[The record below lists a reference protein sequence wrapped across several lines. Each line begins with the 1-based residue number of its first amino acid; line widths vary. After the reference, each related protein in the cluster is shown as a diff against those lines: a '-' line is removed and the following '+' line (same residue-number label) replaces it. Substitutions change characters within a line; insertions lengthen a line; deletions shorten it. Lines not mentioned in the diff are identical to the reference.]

1 MNRQDAQVG
10 ATPETPSFNAGVSVD
25 DKVFHAIRVGSAES
39 LLEVLGR
46 LMDLAGDNEQVARRL
61 IEEVRTY
68 QVKDLELLRV
78 YCEQKDRQAIA
89 RLCHK
94 MAGAA
99 CVLKYQPLIS
109 SCQRLREISI
119 AGTWPV
125 LLERAQWVEQ
135 ALLNLK
141 DICLVAI
148 QDDGPINLRELPR
161 ER

>member
-1 MNRQDAQVG
+1 MNRQNAQAG
-10 ATPETPSFNAGVSVD
+10 TTPETAGFNTGVSMD
-25 DKVFHAIRVGSAES
+25 DEMFRAIRVGSAVS

-46 LMDLAGDNEQVARRL
+46 LMDLAGDNEQIARRL
-61 IEEVRTY
+61 IDDVRTY
-68 QVKDLELLRV
+68 QIKDLELLRT
-78 YCEQKDRQAIA
+78 YCTQNDRQAIA

-109 SCQRLREISI
+109 SCQQLRDVSL

-125 LLERAQWVEQ
+125 LLERVQLVEQ

>member
-1 MNRQDAQVG
+1 MNRQNAQTG
-10 ATPETPSFNAGVSVD
+10 ATPETAGFNTGVSMD
-25 DKVFHAIRVGSAES
+25 DEMFHAIRIGSAVS

-46 LMDLAGDNEQVARRL
+46 LMDLAGDNEQIARRL
-61 IEEVRTY
+61 IDDVRTY
-68 QVKDLELLRV
+68 QIKDLELLRT
-78 YCEQKDRQAIA
+78 YCAQNDRQAIA

-109 SCQRLREISI
+109 SCQQLRDVSL

-125 LLERAQWVEQ
+125 LLERVQLVEQ

>member
-1 MNRQDAQVG
+1 MNRQDVQAG
-10 ATPETPSFNAGVSVD
+10 ATPEAAGFNADVGAD
-25 DKVFHAIRVGSAES
+25 DEVLQAIRVGSAVS

-46 LMDLAGDNEQVARRL
+46 LMDLAGDNEQIARRL
-61 IEEVRTY
+61 IDDVRTY
-68 QVKDLELLRV
+68 QLKDLELLRA
-78 YCEQKDRQAIA
+78 YCEQNDRQALA

-109 SCQRLREISI
+109 SCQQLREVSI
-119 AGTWPV
+119 AGAWPV
-125 LLERAQWVEQ
+125 LLERVQLVEQ

>member
-1 MNRQDAQVG
+1 MSADEAVLQALR
-10 ATPETPSFNAGVSVD
+10 S
-25 DKVFHAIRVGSAES
+25 GSAMP

-46 LMDLAGDNEQVARRL
+46 LMDLAGDNEQAARQL
-61 IEEVRTY
+61 IDNVMTY
-68 QVKDLELLRV
+68 QVQDLEQLRV
-78 YCEQKDRQAIA
+78 YRERNDRQAIA

-109 SCQRLREISI
+109 SCQQLKEICIEGPWS
-119 AGTWPV
+119 V
-125 LLERAQWVEQ
+125 LLERAQSVER

-141 DICLVAI
+141 DICCVAI
-148 QDDGPINLRELPR
+148 RDDGPINLRELPR

>member
-1 MNRQDAQVG
+1 MNRQDVQAG
-10 ATPETPSFNAGVSVD
+10 ATPEAAGFNAGVGAD
-25 DKVFHAIRVGSAES
+25 DEVLQAIRVGSAVS

-46 LMDLAGDNEQVARRL
+46 LMDLAGDNEQIARRL
-61 IEEVRTY
+61 IDDVRTY
-68 QVKDLELLRV
+68 QLKDLELLRA
-78 YCEQKDRQAIA
+78 YCEQNDRQAIA

-109 SCQRLREISI
+109 SCQRLREVSI
-119 AGTWPV
+119 AGAWPV
-125 LLERAQWVEQ
+125 LLERAQLVEQ

-148 QDDGPINLRELPR
+148 QNDGPINLRELPR

>member
-1 MNRQDAQVG
+1 MNRQDAQAG
-10 ATPETPSFNAGVSVD
+10 ATPENPNFNAGVSVD
-25 DKVFHAIRVGSAES
+25 DEVFYAIRVGSAES

-68 QVKDLELLRV
+68 QIKDLELLRA
-78 YCEQKDRQAIA
+78 YCEQNDRQAIA

-109 SCQRLREISI
+109 SCQRLREVSI
-119 AGTWPV
+119 AGAWPV